1 MLNMCSVFSR
11 NNKMKCY
18 LPNTFFNKSVVLDK
32 GSFLIFNSSFA
43 TIKNNPSIGEIKKGD
58 LAGFRVHKFKFHH
71 QQYLL
76 AYEIQGNDIVIYM
89 IGTHENFYRDLKH
102 YIRG

>member
-1 MLNMCSVFSR
+1 MDVFYKPAFR
-11 NNKMKCY
+11 NFVKKQTRPFQ
-18 LPNTFFNKSVVLDK
+18 LVIEDE
-32 GSFLIFNSSFA
+32 IDR
-43 TIKNNPSIGEIKKGD
+43 IKNNPSTGEIKKGD
-58 LAGFRVHKFKFHH
+58 LAGFRVHKFKFLH

-76 AYEIQGNDIVIYM
+76 AYEIQGNDIVVYV